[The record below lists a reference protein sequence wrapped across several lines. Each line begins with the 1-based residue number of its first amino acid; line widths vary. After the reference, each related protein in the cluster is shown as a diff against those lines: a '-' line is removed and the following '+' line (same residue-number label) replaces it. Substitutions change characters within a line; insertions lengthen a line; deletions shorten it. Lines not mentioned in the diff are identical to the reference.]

1 MAVFLTQLHVVVSI
15 RAWRVWCS
23 PLVILETTAAEGLA
37 STRLLFQKTMV
48 SKHMCKH
55 TIAHTQIPM
64 NLSYIQGGVQYN
76 GKTCYSMKYTMSK
89 LGIQGQNVLNHISF
103 MLNLCPCQLRT
114 ATFVQ
119 HLVYCLVSI
128 FSVSCWRSSTSLR
141 AISLV
146 QIPIKTCSG

>member
-1 MAVFLTQLHVVVSI
+1 MAVFLTQLRAVVSI

-23 PLVILETTAAEGLA
+23 PLVILETTAAGGLA

-48 SKHMCKH
+48 SKHMCTH
-55 TIAHTQIPM
+55 TISHTEKPM
-64 NLSYIQGGVQYN
+64 NLRYNQGGVQYN
-76 GKTCYSMKYTMSK
+76 GKTCYSVEYTMSE
-89 LGIQGQNVLNHISF
+89 LGSQGQKVLNYISF
-103 MLNLCPCQLRT
+103 MLNLCPYQLRT

-119 HLVYCLVSI
+119 CLVYFLVFI